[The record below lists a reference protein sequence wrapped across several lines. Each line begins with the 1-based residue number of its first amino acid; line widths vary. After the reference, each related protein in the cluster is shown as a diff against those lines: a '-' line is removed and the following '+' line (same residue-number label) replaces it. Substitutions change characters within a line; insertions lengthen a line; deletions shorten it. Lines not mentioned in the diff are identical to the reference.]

1 MNQTVKN
8 RVKENKVKEK
18 KRKKGEKHHTTDHK
32 SQVSRG
38 VELRVSEGAITF
50 VPSPRS
56 GRVFGVGKMAQ

>member
-1 MNQTVKN
+1 M
-8 RVKENKVKEK
+8 RER
-18 KRKKGEKHHTTDHK
+18 KRKEEEEEEEKQRRHHTTDHK